1 MPKLTSI
8 DLWRRVEGQKKQI
21 EYLQYEL
28 ENYDSLQ
35 RVKCCEC
42 SDRCVEKYNE
52 LYLNTECFRDDYFK
66 NLTFEDIAQLAKKSI
81 RLTDD
86 NNSKRHLI
94 DDICELLN
102 CEENEVLSNIKK
114 LIIS

>member
-1 MPKLTSI
+1 MPNLTRK
-8 DLWRRVEGQKKQI
+8 DLWRRVERQKKQI
-21 EYLQYEL
+21 EYLEYEL

-42 SDRCVEKYNE
+42 SDNSVEKYNV
-52 LYLNTECFRDDYFK
+52 LYLDTECFRDEYFK
-66 NLTFEDIAQLAKKSI
+66 NLTFEDIAKLAKKSI
-81 RLTDD
+81 KLTDD

-102 CEENEVLSNIKK
+102 CEEKEILSNIKN
-114 LIIS
+114 